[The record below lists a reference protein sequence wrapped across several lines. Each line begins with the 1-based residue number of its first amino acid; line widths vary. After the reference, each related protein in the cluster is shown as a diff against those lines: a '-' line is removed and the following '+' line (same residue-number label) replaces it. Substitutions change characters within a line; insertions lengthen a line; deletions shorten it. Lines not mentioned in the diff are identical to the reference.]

1 MNVQCEL
8 VALPRMGN
16 VNGHLI
22 ADNGQPVAGA
32 TVQLSGPRS
41 ITIVTDPNGG
51 FARQDLPPGTYTARV
66 EADAY
71 FIATSSF
78 DIAARGTATPT
89 VTVVARPRRSLV
101 SSFVT
106 VSSSFAARV
115 NFATDSADI
124 LPDSAGLLAEVADVL
139 MRHPELSAIEIQG
152 HTDNRGGAE
161 HNLDLSQRRADAVRE
176 WLSSHGVSAD
186 RLTAHGYGD
195 TRPVGPNITAGGR
208 ARNRRSQFIIT
219 SRTDAAAPE

>member
-1 MNVQCEL
+1 VNVACEL

-16 VNGHLI
+16 VNGRLI

-32 TVQLSGPRS
+32 TVQISGPRS
-41 ITIVTDPNGG
+41 ISIVTDPNGG

-78 DIAARGTATPT
+78 DIAARGTSTPT

-101 SSFVT
+101 QLRDRELVI
-106 VSSSFAARV
+106 RRQV
-115 NFATDSADI
+115 NFATDSAEI

-139 MRHPELSAIEIQG
+139 MRHPELTTVEIQG
-152 HTDNRGGAE
+152 HTDNRGGAP
-161 HNLDLSQRRADAVRE
+161 HNLDLSQRRADSVRE
-176 WLSSHGVSAD
+176 WLTSHGISSD
-186 RLTAHGYGD
+186 RLTAQGYGD
-195 TRPVGPNITAGGR
+195 TRPIGPNITAGGR

-219 SRTDAAAPE
+219 ARAEAAPE